1 MLSSAVVSL
10 LNVYT
15 SGNQQVITQRFE
27 QLARS
32 TA

>member
-1 MLSSAVVSL
+1 MLSSAVQSL

-15 SGNQQVITQRFE
+15 SGNQQTIAQRFE

-32 TA
+32 IA